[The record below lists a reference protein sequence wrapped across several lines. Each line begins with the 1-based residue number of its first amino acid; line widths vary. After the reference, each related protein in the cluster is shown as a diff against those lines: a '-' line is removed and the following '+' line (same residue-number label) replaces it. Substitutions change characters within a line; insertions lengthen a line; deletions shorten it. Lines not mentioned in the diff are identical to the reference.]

1 MPYAFRLRVV
11 FPPGRGISAVE
22 DDAMPMA
29 ILPGEGTEVTLHAWT
44 AHPLNAT
51 ELIIKGFG
59 YESSEEARSRAERV
73 RHALRATGAELH
85 LPMDFGPDRARS
97 FFFTKGLEL
106 LRERGVLRDEQVE
119 SDVHGL
125 HVFEHGEKQVVF
137 GPGDAH
143 ATQSRPVLDVV
154 SAVERWLNALP
165 AIDERLELAIDL
177 RFLAEFEKSTRA
189 RFVTVMTSLV
199 VLADQRAR
207 PEVALRH
214 VETLIACT
222 RTLRDETDGDDRQA
236 LDSLLGALVGL
247 RVQSITSAVRD
258 LVRKYAPGFVVD
270 NVPADQFVV
279 RCYGVRSTLVHEG
292 RSDECAAAL
301 PHLQLL
307 ADEIFLR
314 MMRQVVAE
322 SRPSA

>member
-29 ILPGEGTEVTLHAWT
+29 VLPGEGAEVTLHAWT

-59 YESSEEARSRAERV
+59 YESSEEARSRGERIQ
-73 RHALRATGAELH
+73 RALRATGAELH

-97 FFFTKGLEL
+97 FFFTRGLEL

-125 HVFEHGEKQVVF
+125 HVFEHGEQRVVF

-143 ATQSRPVLDVV
+143 PTMSRPVVDVL
-154 SAVERWLNALP
+154 SALERWLDALP
-165 AIDERLELAIDL
+165 AIDERLALAIDL

-189 RFVTVMTSLV
+189 RFVTVMTSLE
-199 VLADQRAR
+199 VLADQRPR
-207 PEVALRH
+207 PEVAARH
-214 VETLIACT
+214 VEALISST
-222 RTLRDETDGDDRQA
+222 RTLKNKTDSDGRRA
-236 LDSLLGALVGL
+236 LDSLLGALEGL
-247 RVQSITSAVRD
+247 RVQSITSAVGD
-258 LVRKYAPGFVVD
+258 LVRTHAPGLVVD
-270 NVPADQFVV
+270 NVPADRFAV
-279 RCYGVRSTLVHEG
+279 RCYSIRSDLVHEG
-292 RSDECAAAL
+292 RSEECDAAL

-307 ADEIFLR
+307 ADEILLR
-314 MMRQVVAE
+314 MMRAT
-322 SRPSA
+322 S